1 MSQNRQSYLDYLW
14 YKGGTDNFMRVFAV
28 MSKGNKHTLLRHVN
42 DDRLSF
48 PVFFVF
54 VKEIKK
60 LGSFAELS
68 PRNRAAVQICAD
80 KITIPGWEEGSK
92 AITDNDV
99 LHETLLWMLN
109 TGKNW
114 DGPSRDRNEFDKMI
128 DYAASLLV
136 ITFDDR
142 TVLPD
147 ITDIIFRRNR
157 KGLYIHDLVWC
168 FFQTLDWETL
178 ALNAKR
184 LLSDE
189 QSDVELA
196 CRLLHLAPPA
206 AIDRTVM
213 QKKYDEYTQWLAENR
228 PYLYLTGEHFQQMS
242 NPKHFDF
249 DIEAKYLGKEISPRN
264 MMPIE
269 PLSKPE
275 AESLKSFRSA
285 ADQER
290 KMLADYSY
298 KLRSRNMREWD
309 EWIHKDITQ
318 QVLAAQ
324 TGYEVIR

>member
-1 MSQNRQSYLDYLW
+1 MPQNRQSYLDYLW
-14 YKGGTDNFMRVFAV
+14 NNYGTDNFKRVFAV
-28 MSKGNKHTLLRHVN
+28 MSQRNKHTLLRHVN

-48 PVFFVF
+48 PFFFVF
-54 VKEIKK
+54 VKDIRK

-99 LHETLLWMLN
+99 LHETLLWMFN

-114 DGPSRDRNEFDKMI
+114 DGTSRDRDEFNMMI

-136 ITFDDR
+136 IMFDDR

-147 ITDIIFRRNR
+147 IGDIIFRRNR
-157 KGLYIHDLVWC
+157 KGLYIHDLVWG
-168 FFQTLDWETL
+168 FFQTLDLETL
-178 ALNAKR
+178 DLIAKR

-196 CRLLHLAPPA
+196 CLLLHLEPPA
-206 AIDRTVM
+206 VINSAVM
-213 QKKYDEYTQWLAENR
+213 QKKYDEFTQWLAESR
-228 PYLYLTGEHFQQMS
+228 PYLYLTGEHFQQLS
-242 NPKHFDF
+242 NPTHFDC
-249 DIEAKYLGKEISPRN
+249 DMEAKYLGKEISPRN

-275 AESLKSFRSA
+275 VESLKNFRAA

-290 KMLADYSY
+290 KMLADYSC
-298 KLRSRNMREWD
+298 KLRRRNMREWD
-309 EWIHKDITQ
+309 EWIHEDVTQ

-324 TGYEVIR
+324 TGYGVI